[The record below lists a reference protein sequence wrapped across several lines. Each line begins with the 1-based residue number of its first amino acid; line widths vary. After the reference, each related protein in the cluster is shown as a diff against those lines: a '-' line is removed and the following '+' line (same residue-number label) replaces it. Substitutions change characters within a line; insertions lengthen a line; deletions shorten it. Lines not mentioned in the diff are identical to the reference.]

1 MRALTVTLL
10 VLSTLLGC
18 SAPGGYRFTE
28 QGLPYELE
36 LPGFLER
43 AGVTVDHVTSTSQ
56 RGLLSVR
63 VDLSHQGEASIYFHS
78 FFEWLD
84 RYGMEVKS
92 PASAR
97 RLHHLAPGQ
106 SISIENIAPSPQCPR
121 VVAPLLN

>member
-1 MRALTVTLL
+1 VRSWISVLL
-10 VLSTLLGC
+10 VLGALCGC
-18 SAPGGYRFTE
+18 SAPGGYQFTE

-43 AGVTVDHVTSTSQ
+43 AGVEVGQVTSTFQ
-56 RGLLSVR
+56 RGLLGVR
-63 VDLSHQGEASIYFHS
+63 IDLRHQGQVAIDFHS

-97 RLHHLAPGQ
+97 RLHHLEPGQ
-106 SISIENIAPSPQCPR
+106 TLSIENIAPSPKCHR
-121 VVAPLLN
+121 VVAHLID